1 MNVFKKAFTMGVVLT
16 TILWSVGV
24 SALVP
29 TAVKAATVG
38 DEVTCS
44 KIEAGDM
51 IKLHGGAAIYLV
63 NSDMT
68 RSFFPNG
75 DVFKSW
81 NTGDKYS
88 DYLFVTSDCMSSFKT
103 AGAVMPRPG
112 SFLVKE
118 AGSDTTYAVLPGN
131 VLAKASGDAV
141 KMYGTRVLSMDPAS
155 WGYYF
160 TNGATGAALTE
171 AQPHEGMLVKVGT
184 TYYYVA
190 ANNTL
195 RKITSEGLTANRFKT
210 AYAYTLTSTTGYTM
224 GDDVNAEET
233 ALSDRSQ
240 GAKGGSTTGTGTT
253 VVDGGS
259 VGISLSANTPE
270 AGNVVINVDNV
281 VFSKFVFKAG
291 SDKDV
296 TVNSVKIIR
305 KGLGSKDDFVGIT
318 LYDGATKLGST
329 KSSWNSDST
338 MTYNISGGWKIP
350 AGTSKELTVT
360 AKLDT
365 SGTYNALGISE
376 VTGLGLD
383 TAGLPVYGNQMSG
396 VNVTVGTVTIT
407 NTGTD
412 ATKKIGTNAVTLAQF
427 KVALDDKEDGKF
439 ESVILKDKG
448 VGSNDGNVASLYLY
462 QGSTVLAGPVKMIDK
477 KVTFVLDNPYKI
489 EKSKNQTFKVV
500 GDIVDGATDHVNLVL
515 DNSSDL
521 KVLGSVYSTYLSVIN
536 TNYNDAG
543 EGATIS
549 IDGAELNV
557 AYSGNNLDTVDDKD
571 DVEFGK
577 ITMSAGSTDIKVTEM
592 GLRVVESGD
601 SSIKDLTDLELVD
614 ETTGAAYSFDLK
626 SGTGG
631 DSDADAETWTTSDEI
646 YLSAGETHTFLVRAD
661 IEAGVANNVTYK
673 VTMTLN
679 TSANDA
685 GYIIAE
691 TVPAGDT
698 VTNFSIGSF
707 VGKTVTIKTPT
718 LKVSGVTQNDGTAV
732 VNDENVVLFKGTLEA
747 SADDV
752 SISRAVFVANT
763 AFSTDNWT
771 EIGFYLVNSDGSY
784 TTKQTI
790 NKSSM
795 TSGTVDFDSLDITV
809 KNGVTNKVTY
819 VVKGKVAATLNANVT
834 KQGLKLDFVTAKDSE
849 NNDADVEDTAG
860 NDLSTSAGSY
870 LTDGARR
877 VDLSD
882 KGKLYIQMVNNVSGY
897 DKDRVVLAGS
907 SLFVGKLKLRAD
919 NEAAKVKDMV
929 MTNTATNTGTPVNTL
944 CLYSSETVSDTNLVA
959 CATVGTDGKASFKNL
974 NREVAQGTSYWY
986 LYANTKSMD
995 NTSNGTA
1002 RTGDTVKF
1010 VLDPS
1015 VTDGLNVEGVRSG
1028 YTYTAATPG
1037 DSVGMG
1043 EYAFDTDAD
1052 EIYNESG
1059 ENKTGVT
1066 KSFYLAGTK
1075 ISNVALVDSYGG
1087 KSLDTSLSGTGDY
1100 TVAILAVTIDNTSNT
1115 DNDGNALKAKLKTV
1129 RFDIDKAAN
1138 TAFDSATIERINGT
1152 DGAKSLATTTALL
1165 SGDLSSLMSN
1175 DYKIDPGTVAY
1186 FVVKMHVSS
1195 VDATSNYT
1203 NYVRVKLTDLK
1214 GTYNTDADNNIDWND
1229 GYTNTNVS
1237 GWSSG
1242 ISPDFNALLLDT
1254 TSLDG
1259 TKISKTNS

>member
-1 MNVFKKAFTMGVVLT
+1 MGVVLT

-44 KIEAGDM
+44 KVEAGDM
-51 IKLHGGAAIYLV
+51 IKLHSGSAIYLV
-63 NSDMT
+63 NADMT

-103 AGAVMPRPG
+103 AGAVLPRPG

-131 VLAKASGDAV
+131 VLAKISGDAV

-160 TNGATGAALTE
+160 ANGATGAAITE
-171 AQPHEGMLVKVGT
+171 TQPHEGMLVKVGT
-184 TYYYVA
+184 TYYVVG
-190 ANNTL
+190 ANKTL
-195 RKITSEGLTANRFKT
+195 RKVTSEGLTANRFKT
-210 AYAYTLTSTTGYTM
+210 AYAYTLTSTNGYTM
-224 GDDVNAEET
+224 GDDVKAEET
-233 ALSDRSQ
+233 TLSDRSQ
-240 GAKGGSTTGTGTT
+240 GAKGNGSTTGTGTT

-259 VGISLSANTPE
+259 VGVSLSANTPE
-270 AGNVVINVDNV
+270 AGNVVINIDNV

-291 SDKDV
+291 SDKAV

-305 KGLGSKDDFVGIT
+305 KGLGSKDDFSGIT
-318 LYDGATKLGST
+318 LYDGATKLGTT
-329 KSSWNSDST
+329 KSSWNSDNT
-338 MTYNISGGWKIP
+338 MTYNISGGWVIP

-360 AKLDT
+360 GKLNK

-396 VNVTVGTVTIT
+396 VDVSVGRATVT
-407 NTGTD
+407 NAGTD

-427 KVALDDKEDGKF
+427 KVALNDVEDGKL
-439 ESVILKDKG
+439 EAVILKDKG
-448 VGSNDGNVASLYLY
+448 VGSNDGNVANIYLY

-477 KVTFVLDNPYKI
+477 KVTFSLDNPYKI

-521 KVLGSVYSTYLSVIN
+521 KVLGSVYNTYMSVTNDLTTAATKSTVI
-536 TNYNDAG
+536 T
-543 EGATIS
+543 

-577 ITMSAGSTDIKVTEM
+577 ITMSAGSTDIKITEM
-592 GLRVVESGD
+592 GLKVAKTSGAG
-601 SSIKDLTDLELVD
+601 KLENLELVD
-614 ETTGAAYSFDLK
+614 ESTGAAYSFDLTASTSVSEK
-626 SGTGG
+626 
-631 DSDADAETWTTSDEI
+631 WVTSDEI

-661 IEAGVANNVTYK
+661 VPAGVANNVTYK
-673 VTMTLN
+673 VNMTLN
-679 TSANDA
+679 TSDNAE
-685 GYIIAE
+685 GYIIGE
-691 TVPAGDT
+691 TVPAGDS
-698 VTNFSIGSF
+698 VTNFSTGSF
-707 VGKTVTIKTPT
+707 IGKTVTIKTPT
-718 LKVSGVTQNDGTAV
+718 LKVAGITQNKGTAV

-747 SADDV
+747 SADDLT
-752 SISRAVFVANT
+752 ISRAVFVANST
-763 AFSTDNWT
+763 FSDKNWT
-771 EIGFYLVNSDGSY
+771 ELGFYLVNADGSY
-784 TTKQTI
+784 TSKQTI
-790 NKSSM
+790 NKSSI
-795 TSGTVDFDSLDITV
+795 TTGTVDFDSLDIIV

-819 VVKGKVAATLNANVT
+819 VVKGKVAATLGSDGNVDN
-834 KQGLKLDFVTAKDSE
+834 QGIKLDYVTARDSE
-849 NNDADVEDTAG
+849 NYDADVQDTAG
-860 NDLSTSAGSY
+860 NDLSTSGSNY
-870 LTDGARR
+870 LTDGARK

-882 KGKLYIQMVNNVSGY
+882 KGKLYIQMVNNVAGY
-897 DKDRVVLAGS
+897 DKDRIVLAGS

-919 NEAAKVKDMV
+919 NEAAKIKDMV
-929 MTNTATNTGTPVNTL
+929 LTDTATTNNGTPVNTL
-944 CLYSSETVSDTNLVA
+944 CLYSSETVSDSNLVA

-974 NREVAQGTSYWY
+974 NKEVAQGTSYWY

-995 NTSNGTA
+995 NTANGTA
-1002 RTGDTVKF
+1002 RTGDIVKF
-1010 VLDPS
+1010 VLDPT

-1028 YTYTAATPG
+1028 YTYNAATPG
-1037 DSVGMG
+1037 SAVSMG

-1052 EIYNESG
+1052 ETYNETG

-1075 ISNVALVDSYGG
+1075 ISNVALVSNYGG
-1087 KSLDTSLSGTGDY
+1087 KSVDTTLSGNGWY
-1100 TVAILAVTIDNTSNT
+1100 NAAILAVTTDNTNNT
-1115 DNDGNALKAKLKTV
+1115 DNDGNALKTKLTNL
-1129 RFDIDKAAN
+1129 FFNIDKN
-1138 TAFDSATIERINGT
+1138 SGLTYSDATVEKINGT
-1152 DGAKSLATTTALL
+1152 GSPVALVTTTAGQLTV
-1165 SGDLSSLMSN
+1165 SSLSDN
-1175 DYKIDPGTVAY
+1175 DYKIDPATVAY
-1186 FVVKMHVSS
+1186 YLVKVKVSGT
-1195 VDATSNYT
+1195 DTGSNVT
-1203 NYVRVKLTDLK
+1203 NYITVSLNDVK
-1214 GTYNTDADNNIDWND
+1214 GTYNTDANNNIDWND
-1229 GYTNTNVS
+1229 GYTNTNIS

-1254 TSLDG
+1254 TSIDG